1 MAYTASLLELADGN
15 WSGEDVDL
23 ADVEDFDALVD
34 RIGEANTEDST
45 SVLFVEE
52 DDEHLVIVRASGER
66 DPHVFVADRRSLES
80 TTIAARLLGT
90 EFGAVVED
98 ADAEESA
105 RPEVEPA
112 GDGDLLAD
120 LGVGEDALLALC
132 AEKGLLP
139 ADVIF
144 EVCERLGCGDVLE
157 ELRGV

>member
-1 MAYTASLLELADGN
+1 LLELADGT

-23 ADVEDFDALVD
+23 GDVEDFDALVD
-34 RIGEANTEDST
+34 RLSEAGPDGST
-45 SVLFVEE
+45 SVLFIEE

-66 DPHVFVADRRSLES
+66 DPHVFVADRRSLEGA
-80 TTIAARLLGT
+80 TIAARLLGT
-90 EFGAVVED
+90 EFGTVVED

-112 GDGDLLAD
+112 GDGNLLAD
-120 LGVGEDALLALC
+120 LGVNEDALLALC

-144 EVCERLGCGDVLE
+144 EVCDRLGCGDVLE